1 MTYTD
6 CHFTTFK
13 SLNTHSISRGRQHG
27 DRLILSLRT
36 KAAIDSP
43 LLYKLLLSTLAP
55 CEIQKR
61 YPLTSCVLIS
71 FLHFPCG
78 THIANIS
85 QLDNSIFK
93 ADVQVFCFSYHL
105 LLNGYRT
112 RTCDIQN
119 HNLTLSP
126 LS

>member
-27 DRLILSLRT
+27 DRLILSFRT

-43 LLYKLLLSTLAP
+43 LLYKLLFFTLAP

-71 FLHFPCG
+71 FLYFPCG
-78 THIANIS
+78 THIANIFI

-93 ADVQVFCFSYHL
+93 VDVQVFCFSYYL

-112 RTCDIQN
+112 RTCDIQS
-119 HNLTLSP
+119 HLTLSP